1 MLISQEINTDQNTF
15 EWQQFIKTGSC
26 LDNKVRM
33 PILDSWERCF
43 QLGINPYNN
52 SKHFSLVK
60 EQVRDSLAKNKDL
73 LNIARPLMENL
84 YSIVAGTGF
93 VVVLT
98 DASGYILELFAD
110 RDQPLMNPITTNF
123 FAGACWSEAVAGT
136 NAIGTAMVIKEPV
149 QINGSEHYCYKHHCL
164 TCSAAPILDADGNL
178 IGILDISG
186 ASNASHLHTL
196 GMVTAAAASIM
207 AQMAILEKNKELK
220 NINRQL
226 TSVFDSIS
234 DAVLIIDHE
243 GNITKLN
250 LVAEKILCPSG
261 QNVIGMFP
269 DELFGWQY
277 SLTKKMLKN
286 KEPFH
291 DVEIAPDK
299 AAPHIEHCLVSGVPI
314 VNEKGRADGG
324 VITLKPVAK
333 IKKLASKLNNLAEK
347 RSWQF
352 QDIVG
357 NSEGMIEAGR
367 LANLAAATTANVL
380 LYGESGTGKEIF
392 AQAIHNKSSR
402 QDGPFVAVNCGA
414 IPKELIASELFGYE
428 DGSFTGARKGGKEGK
443 FEIASGGTLFLD
455 EIGDMPLEQQIALLR
470 VLQERKITHVGGHK
484 EIAIDI
490 RIICATHKSLPE
502 QIALG
507 NFRQDLYYRLNVV
520 PITIPP
526 LRERGRDILLL
537 FNYFLEKLNV
547 FPKRN
552 FILDSKVNERLL
564 EYPWPGNVRELQNT
578 AERIVS
584 LMQGSVILPE
594 HLPQEIQFFNQLSQ
608 ANALPEITMETAPS
622 SLNSS
627 RAHFRQIRTEI
638 EKREILYWL
647 KASSGN
653 VSFTA
658 KKIGISRNTLYRKMK
673 TYGIDN

>member
-1 MLISQEINTDQNTF
+1 
-15 EWQQFIKTGSC
+15 
-26 LDNKVRM
+26 
-33 PILDSWERCF
+33 
-43 QLGINPYNN
+43 
-52 SKHFSLVK
+52 
-60 EQVRDSLAKNKDL
+60 
-73 LNIARPLMENL
+73 
-84 YSIVAGTGF
+84 
-93 VVVLT
+93 
-98 DASGYILELFAD
+98 
-110 RDQPLMNPITTNF
+110 
-123 FAGACWSEAVAGT
+123 
-136 NAIGTAMVIKEPV
+136 
-149 QINGSEHYCYKHHCL
+149 
-164 TCSAAPILDADGNL
+164 
-178 IGILDISG
+178 
-186 ASNASHLHTL
+186 
-196 GMVTAAAASIM
+196 
-207 AQMAILEKNKELK
+207 
-220 NINRQL
+220 
-226 TSVFDSIS
+226 
-234 DAVLIIDHE
+234 
-243 GNITKLN
+243 
-250 LVAEKILCPSG
+250 
-261 QNVIGMFP
+261 
-269 DELFGWQY
+269 
-277 SLTKKMLKN
+277 
-286 KEPFH
+286 
-291 DVEIAPDK
+291 
-299 AAPHIEHCLVSGVPI
+299 
-314 VNEKGRADGG
+314 
-324 VITLKPVAK
+324 
-333 IKKLASKLNNLAEK
+333 
-347 RSWQF
+347 
-352 QDIVG
+352 
-357 NSEGMIEAGR
+357 
-367 LANLAAATTANVL
+367 

-402 QDGPFVAVNCGA
+402 QDGPFIAVNCGA
-414 IPKELIASELFGYE
+414 IPRELIASELFGYE

-584 LMQGSVILPE
+584 LVQGSVIMPE
-594 HLPQEIQFFNQLSQ
+594 HLPREIQFFNHFNHFNQ
-608 ANALPEITMETAPS
+608 ANALPEIPMESAPAP
-622 SLNSS
+622 LNGGK
-627 RAHFRQIRTEI
+627 AHFRQMRTEI
-638 EKREILYWL
+638 EKREILFWL